1 LPSIAPARRAC
12 ALAALACLPAA
23 ATAEART
30 FGERPL
36 AAGDRGHDVRVL
48 QSWLTKLGFRTKV
61 DGRFGPGT
69 RRSVRRYE
77 RRFGQRVNGRLT
89 RGEAA
94 ALRKAV
100 ENPAAPPAPAPA
112 PGGRAVLGPDGHTAV
127 APAGAPPA
135 VQGAIAAAN
144 RIVRTPY
151 CWGGGHARQEDR
163 CYDCSGALS
172 YALRGAGLMSGALDS
187 TGLMS
192 WGEPG
197 PGAWI
202 TVYAHRS
209 HAYVVIAGMRFDTSG
224 QGERGPRWRPEP
236 RSGAGYTVRHPAGL

>member
-1 LPSIAPARRAC
+1 VPSHAPARRAC
-12 ALAALACLPAA
+12 ALAVLACLPAA

-61 DGRFGPGT
+61 DGRFGRAT

-77 RRFGQRVNGRLT
+77 RRAGHRADGRLT

-94 ALRKAV
+94 ALRQAV
-100 ENPAAPPAPAPA
+100 EKPAAPPPRPAPA
-112 PGGRAVLGPDGHTAV
+112 PVAGRTAPV
-127 APAGAPPA
+127 PAGAPLP
-135 VQGAIAAAN
+135 VQAAIVAAN
-144 RIVRTPY
+144 RIASTPY
-151 CWGGGHARQEDR
+151 CWGGGHRRLDDR
-163 CYDCSGALS
+163 CYDCSGAVS
-172 YALRGAGLMSGALDS
+172 YALRAAGLMTGALDS

-202 TVYAHRS
+202 SVYAHRS

-224 QGERGPRWRPEP
+224 QGEKGPRWRTEP
-236 RSGAGYTVRHPAGL
+236 RSSAGFTVRHPVGL

>member
-1 LPSIAPARRAC
+1 MPSYAPARRAC
-12 ALAALACLPAA
+12 TLAVLACLPAA
-23 ATAEART
+23 ASAEART
-30 FGERPL
+30 FGERSL

-77 RRFGQRVNGRLT
+77 RRFGHRVNGRLT

-100 ENPAAPPAPAPA
+100 ENPAPPVAEPAPAPVAGRTA
-112 PGGRAVLGPDGHTAV
+112 PV
-127 APAGAPPA
+127 PAGAPLP
-135 VQGAIAAAN
+135 VQAAIAAAN
-144 RIVRTPY
+144 RIVSMPY
-151 CWGGGHARQEDR
+151 CWGGGHARLDDR
-163 CYDCSGALS
+163 CYDCSGAVS
-172 YALRGAGLMSGALDS
+172 YALRGAGLMGGALDS

-209 HAYVVIAGMRFDTSG
+209 HAYAVIAGMRFDTSG
-224 QGERGPRWRPEP
+224 PGERGPRWRREP
-236 RSGAGYTVRHPAGL
+236 RSAAGFTVRHPVGL

>member
-1 LPSIAPARRAC
+1 LRSIAPARRAC
-12 ALAALACLPAA
+12 ALAVLACLPVAA
-23 ATAEART
+23 AAEART

-48 QSWLTKLGFRTKV
+48 QSWLTKLGFRTRV
-61 DGRFGPGT
+61 DGRFGRAT

-77 RRFGQRVNGRLT
+77 RRAGHRVDGRMT

-94 ALRKAV
+94 ALRQAV
-100 ENPAAPPAPAPA
+100 EKPAAPAPAPA
-112 PGGRAVLGPDGHTAV
+112 PVAGRTAPI
-127 APAGAPPA
+127 PAGAPLQ
-135 VQGAIAAAN
+135 VQAAISAAN
-144 RIVRTPY
+144 RIASTPY
-151 CWGGGHARQEDR
+151 CWGGGHQRLEDR
-163 CYDCSGALS
+163 CHDCSGAVS
-172 YALRGAGLMSGALDS
+172 YALRAAGLMTGALDS

-202 TVYAHRS
+202 SVYAHRS

-224 QGERGPRWRPEP
+224 QGEKGPRWRTEP
-236 RSGAGYTVRHPAGL
+236 RSAAGFTVRHPVGL